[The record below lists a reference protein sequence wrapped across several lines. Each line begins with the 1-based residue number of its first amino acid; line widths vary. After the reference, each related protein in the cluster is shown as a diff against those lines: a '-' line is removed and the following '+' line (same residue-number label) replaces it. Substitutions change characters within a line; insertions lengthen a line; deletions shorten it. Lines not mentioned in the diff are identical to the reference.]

1 MGGGSLIKVLLID
14 GIINQGTSVL
24 IDGTFHL
31 YMKIHCVI
39 GITVPPYTQNTVTS
53 IFYLQ

>member
-1 MGGGSLIKVLLID
+1 MGDGPPIKILLID
-14 GIINQGTSVL
+14 GVTSIF

-31 YMKIHCVI
+31 YKKLHCVI
-39 GITVPPYTQNTVTS
+39 GITVPPHTQNTVTS